1 MRHLISGAKWW
12 KFDFHTHT
20 PASMDYRE
28 KELSPREWL
37 LACMKAGID
46 CVAITDHNTG
56 DWIEK
61 LRNELR
67 SLKNS
72 EVKPEEYRDLYLFP
86 GVEITANNGV
96 HILAIFDP
104 ESPQG
109 IVDAL
114 LGKIEF
120 RIDKKGTSD
129 AVTTFSPEKVISEIH
144 NLKGVAIPAH
154 VDQSGGIFTVL
165 IGTTLRQLL
174 EVDNLLA
181 IELKDI
187 AYKKPDIYTQ
197 SRPNLSE
204 VIGSDSHHPN
214 TIGQNFTWIKMSNP
228 SISALKLALHDGEDG
243 IIRCEN
249 AVQDPNSIQNRYF
262 IKSLRVSNGF
272 TLGNGTPLQVEFSPW
287 LTSIIGGRGSGKS
300 TVINFLRIA
309 LDRKSGMPDEIQS
322 EFDKFNKIGERNKP
336 GMLRAN
342 TCLEVK
348 IVKDGKQYLLFW
360 EQGKQGKYT
369 LQSIEDDE
377 SHCSDP
383 IEITNINE
391 LFPVHIFNQKEL
403 YTLTNDTSKLLE
415 LIDSQFEKNKWKEEK
430 ESLVSDW
437 LDINSKYRR
446 LKETIKQEANIRAQL
461 QMLQNEVKN
470 YEEGNYKDILNK
482 YKKLTEVKSFFD
494 ELSTIQNERNQKL
507 GEVKGEFE
515 KGLPTPP
522 EYSFSN
528 DDREYIEKVRQTNER
543 VKELLTEASNL
554 LAESSG
560 LLYNQRVE
568 QLSWSKE
575 YSQVSYE
582 FRNIQSHLRDLQIP
596 SYDLLIK
603 KKSELEVQL
612 AQVVSAKEK
621 LIEIENQRTETYKQI
636 IEKEKELREQRRNVI
651 ARWSQIYN
659 PENTVLSIELK
670 VMGNLKSS
678 EKSFREIIRKT
689 GGEFE
694 RDILT
699 SDDSNNYSGIIA
711 RIADANDDNKW
722 DTRRE
727 ELRKLLRSDESNKNG
742 FDLRFIRHISELK
755 QKTPEDIDKL
765 MIWTPEDEVILKL
778 NKGGILQDISTGS
791 AGERTAGMLGL
802 LLALNDNPL
811 IIDQPEDDL
820 DTRLISNFVVESFKK
835 LKQNRQL
842 IIVTHNPNITVNA
855 NSDNVLHMD
864 FHYGQIVNAGCGALQ
879 EEKIRNAVCEIMEGG
894 KNALEKRYY
903 KISKALR
910 NTHSSI

>member
-1 MRHLISGAKWW
+1 
-12 KFDFHTHT
+12 
-20 PASMDYRE
+20 
-28 KELSPREWL
+28 
-37 LACMKAGID
+37 
-46 CVAITDHNTG
+46 
-56 DWIEK
+56 
-61 LRNELR
+61 
-67 SLKNS
+67 
-72 EVKPEEYRDLYLFP
+72 
-86 GVEITANNGV
+86 
-96 HILAIFDP
+96 
-104 ESPQG
+104 
-109 IVDAL
+109 
-114 LGKIEF
+114 
-120 RIDKKGTSD
+120 
-129 AVTTFSPEKVISEIH
+129 
-144 NLKGVAIPAH
+144 
-154 VDQSGGIFTVL
+154 
-165 IGTTLRQLL
+165 
-174 EVDNLLA
+174 
-181 IELKDI
+181 
-187 AYKKPDIYTQ
+187 
-197 SRPNLSE
+197 
-204 VIGSDSHHPN
+204 
-214 TIGQNFTWIKMSNP
+214 
-228 SISALKLALHDGEDG
+228 
-243 IIRCEN
+243 
-249 AVQDPNSIQNRYF
+249 
-262 IKSLRVSNGF
+262 
-272 TLGNGTPLQVEFSPW
+272 
-287 LTSIIGGRGSGKS
+287 
-300 TVINFLRIA
+300 
-309 LDRKSGMPDEIQS
+309 
-322 EFDKFNKIGERNKP
+322 
-336 GMLRAN
+336 
-342 TCLEVK
+342 
-348 IVKDGKQYLLFW
+348 
-360 EQGKQGKYT
+360 
-369 LQSIEDDE
+369 
-377 SHCSDP
+377 
-383 IEITNINE
+383 
-391 LFPVHIFNQKEL
+391 
-403 YTLTNDTSKLLE
+403 
-415 LIDSQFEKNKWKEEK
+415 
-430 ESLVSDW
+430 
-437 LDINSKYRR
+437 
-446 LKETIKQEANIRAQL
+446 
-461 QMLQNEVKN
+461 
-470 YEEGNYKDILNK
+470 
-482 YKKLTEVKSFFD
+482 
-494 ELSTIQNERNQKL
+494 
-507 GEVKGEFE
+507 
-515 KGLPTPP
+515 
-522 EYSFSN
+522 
-528 DDREYIEKVRQTNER
+528 

-621 LIEIENQRTETYKQI
+621 LIEIEKQRTETYKQI

-802 LLALNDNPL
+802 LLVLNDNRL

-903 KISKALR
+903 KISRALR